1 MDVLIRERF
10 PEERDAAR
18 ANAVTGTQA
27 RVPKAPLA
35 APPFLPV
42 MCPPRKA
49 GRLVNLKKENA
60 FQRAFIER
68 ERTQLATNTLDT
80 RHSPTAQ
87 PGALTNFCSS
97 AGGVAPREER
107 L

>member
-80 RHSPTAQ
+80 RPQHNQ
-87 PGALTNFCSS
+87 G
-97 AGGVAPREER
+97 R
-107 L
+107 

>member
-27 RVPKAPLA
+27 MIQARVPKAPLA

-42 MCPPRKA
+42 MCPPRRA

-80 RHSPTAQ
+80 RPQHNQ
-87 PGALTNFCSS
+87 G
-97 AGGVAPREER
+97 R
-107 L
+107 